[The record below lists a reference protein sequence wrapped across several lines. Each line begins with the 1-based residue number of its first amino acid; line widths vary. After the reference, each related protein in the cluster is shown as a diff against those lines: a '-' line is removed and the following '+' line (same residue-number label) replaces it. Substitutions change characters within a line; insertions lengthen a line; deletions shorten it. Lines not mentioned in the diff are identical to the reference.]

1 MTPKKKIEDY
11 LKDRLPGWE
20 FVDTW
25 EEKADSFEIDEM
37 PILNPPIAWHLTV
50 ASPTGRQYE
59 VSCGEQHIFPGWKVS
74 EWGVD
79 GYWDETGWQVKPLK
93 DAPSEN
99 IEEVSVLNDFLRQHA
114 VDDTLTLPITQH
126 HARQQM
132 RDNQQWA
139 NTLVGQQ
146 ITRAEAY
153 TDYVVF
159 TIGDGNTHLRVERFG
174 FGERKIS

>member
-11 LKDRLPGWE
+11 LKDKLPEWA
-20 FVDTW
+20 FVDAW
-25 EEKADSFEIDEM
+25 EEKADGFEIDDT
-37 PILNPPIAWHLTV
+37 PILNPPTAWHLTV

-59 VSCGEQHIFPGWKVS
+59 VSCGEQYISPGWTISK
-74 EWGVD
+74 WGIK
-79 GYWDETGWQVKPLK
+79 GYWDETGWQVKPLNELQTDGIK
-93 DAPSEN
+93 DISALSD
-99 IEEVSVLNDFLRQHA
+99 VLRRQHEA
-114 VDDTLTLPITQH
+114 LMLLITQH
-126 HARQQM
+126 HARRQIE
-132 RDNQQWA
+132 DNQQWA

-174 FGERKIS
+174 VDK